1 MNATRYGA
9 FNALVDIIAAPAKAF
24 DEIRAHP
31 RWLWWPLSI
40 TVILTIAVFAYY
52 FLWVDF
58 EWLVD
63 DVVRMTVKP
72 GADPATAEAI
82 RSFMSPMVQI
92 ASTAVGVLLG
102 TLVFYTIQAVY
113 LHLVNKVVG
122 DPTLGFG
129 QWFSFTAW
137 TSFPTVFNALA
148 MLVVILMA
156 ADNQLSQQDLMP
168 LSFQSLFVHAEPG
181 SPWATWAGS
190 MSLVS
195 IWVIALATYGFSRW
209 TGSSIAKSAMVMLV
223 PYVLVYGI
231 WAAVIA

>member
-31 RWLWWPLSI
+31 RWLWWPLAI
-40 TVILTIAVFAYY
+40 TVIVTIAAFTYY

-58 EWLVD
+58 PWLVEE
-63 DVVRMTVKP
+63 VVRTSVKP

-82 RSFMSPMVQI
+82 RSFMSPTVQI

-102 TLVFYTIQAVY
+102 TLVFYTIQAIY

-122 DPTLGFG
+122 DASLGFG

-137 TSFPTVFNALA
+137 TSFPAVFNALA
-148 MLVVILMA
+148 MLVVIAMA
-156 ADNQLSQQDLMP
+156 PDNQLSQQDLMP
-168 LSFQSLFVHAEPG
+168 LSLQSLAVHAEAG
-181 SPWATWAGS
+181 SAWATWAGS
-190 MSLVS
+190 LSLVS
-195 IWVIALATYGFSRW
+195 VWVIALAVYGFSRW
-209 TGSSIAKSAMVMLV
+209 TGSSLLKSALVVLV